1 MIKKFEIFLR
11 YKKGL
16 SENSIENYI
25 RDIRQFLNWFKG
37 DLKNLTKYDL
47 YDFFSELF
55 EKKKYEIST
64 YLRKISSLK
73 NFVNFLIDEKILVD
87 NPFFGF
93 ELPKREN
100 KLPEVLDVK
109 DVFKIINSIEPT
121 CPITIRDRAIIET
134 LYATGIRVS
143 ELIEIKL
150 NDFDRTGG
158 IIKVTGKGNKQRI
171 VPLYLEALEILN
183 LYLKKVRPKFNK
195 KEKNY
200 LFLSKNGNKLTRQFI
215 WQIIKKYANLSGIS
229 KEVYPH
235 LFRHSFAT
243 HLLEGG
249 ADLRTIQTFLGHSDI
264 TTTQI
269 YTHVSVEKLKEE
281 YFKYHP
287 RSG

>member
-37 DLKNLTKYDL
+37 DLKKLTKYDL